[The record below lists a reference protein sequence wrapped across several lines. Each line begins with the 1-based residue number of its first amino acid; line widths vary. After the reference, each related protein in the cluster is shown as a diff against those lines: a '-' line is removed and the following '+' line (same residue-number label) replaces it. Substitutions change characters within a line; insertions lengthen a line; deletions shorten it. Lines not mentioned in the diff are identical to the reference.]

1 MQLLPPSPQT
11 HTRDPQ
17 ERTGQPTISPRGKLR
32 HSTASDN
39 QVEGGG
45 PRQPHRPPAL
55 STLGCW
61 WDTLPP
67 PNGICWAQTWQHH
80 SGHPHSLPHP
90 KAPAVTWGAD
100 EVDQSSAGRILPCSP
115 SPQRPQSHR
124 HRCQHSILLTK
135 APPPQQT
142 PVPLPLN
149 HSLPREAKQPS
160 EIPAASS
167 CPKLPPPCQPRAHAG
182 RIRDA
187 PHHPTIQPW
196 VPSLGAARAGGR
208 GP

>member
-1 MQLLPPSPQT
+1 MVTATLHRPGLQTPPPRASHPLFPPSPSPHGMQLLPPSPQN

-17 ERTGQPTISPRGKLR
+17 ERTGQPTVSPRGKLR

-67 PNGICWAQTWQHH
+67 PKGKSWAQTRQHH

-135 APPPQQT
+135 APPPT
-142 PVPLPLN
+142 N
-149 HSLPREAKQPS
+149 PRPPSPKSQPPRGSQAAK
-160 EIPAASS
+160 
-167 CPKLPPPCQPRAHAG
+167 
-182 RIRDA
+182 
-187 PHHPTIQPW
+187 
-196 VPSLGAARAGGR
+196 
-208 GP
+208 